1 VEGRSGCACPARRD
15 RLTLRISFE
24 RRRFSH
30 NVPRWQVCM
39 PTEKQVLG
47 RWGETLVAKKFAC
60 PRCKRFFTLR
70 RLPPNFKCADVICD
84 FCGYLAQVK
93 TATVTDVL
101 RVPSAILGAAWGPQR
116 ERMKAGIYFPLF
128 LVLRSGNKS
137 AVYYVPTEFQ
147 KPTLFKK
154 RLLFLRVHAER
165 AGKALPMTSR
175 PSERKLSCVYCHWQ
189 LRKYVLALGGAV
201 LNTGQPLDLTK
212 VFLRRLPDIYRT
224 DPSGDVT
231 PWFPSDFLKQ
241 RSITSSILLRTPK
254 DIAG

>member
-1 VEGRSGCACPARRD
+1 
-15 RLTLRISFE
+15 
-24 RRRFSH
+24 
-30 NVPRWQVCM
+30 M

-93 TATVTDVL
+93 TANVTDVL
-101 RVPSAILGAAWGPQR
+101 RVPSSILGAAWGPQR

-154 RLLFLRVHAER
+154 RAPLSSSARR
-165 AGKALPMTSR
+165 AGWQGFTYDLASIGKEAVVRILPLAAQKVLSR
-175 PSERKLSCVYCHWQ
+175 S
-189 LRKYVLALGGAV
+189 
-201 LNTGQPLDLTK
+201 
-212 VFLRRLPDIYRT
+212 RR
-224 DPSGDVT
+224 
-231 PWFPSDFLKQ
+231 
-241 RSITSSILLRTPK
+241 RST
-254 DIAG
+254 